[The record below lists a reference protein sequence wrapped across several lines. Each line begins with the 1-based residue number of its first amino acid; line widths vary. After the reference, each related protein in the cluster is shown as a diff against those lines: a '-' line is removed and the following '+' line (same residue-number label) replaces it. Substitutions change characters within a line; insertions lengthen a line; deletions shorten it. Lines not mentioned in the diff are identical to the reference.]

1 VVEGA
6 GQLGVLA
13 AATHNRYA
21 TEALR
26 TPLCRLLGVEW
37 PVLSVGFG
45 AGAGGHL
52 RGTSYGRN
60 AAVV

>member
-1 VVEGA
+1 LSEVVEGA

-45 AGAGGHL
+45 AGAGAEL
-52 RGTSYGRN
+52 E
-60 AAVV
+60 